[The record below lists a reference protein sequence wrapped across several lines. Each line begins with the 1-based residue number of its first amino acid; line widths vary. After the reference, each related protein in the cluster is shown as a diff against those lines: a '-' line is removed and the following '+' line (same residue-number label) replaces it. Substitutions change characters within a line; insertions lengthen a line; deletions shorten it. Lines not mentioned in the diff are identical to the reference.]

1 MMGQPIY
8 DGVLDKHQCRV
19 VVAGNG
25 NFSTDQSLAI
35 HGDVYKHIQIH
46 KYIYILIRISSNF
59 GLFLGI

>member
-25 NFSTDQSLAI
+25 NSSTDQSLAI

-46 KYIYILIRISSNF
+46 INIYIYINKN
-59 GLFLGI
+59 